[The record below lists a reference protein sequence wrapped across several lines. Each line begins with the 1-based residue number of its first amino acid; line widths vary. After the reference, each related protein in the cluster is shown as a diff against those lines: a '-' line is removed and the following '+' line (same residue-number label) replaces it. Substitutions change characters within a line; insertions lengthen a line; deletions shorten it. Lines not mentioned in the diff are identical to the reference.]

1 MVRSFSVVVWMFP
14 FKFVGQIVISA
25 VLMISRIMDIFLY
38 VVVLGLDL
46 TISVH
51 VEERS
56 VIMTRWKRPSGRR
69 ELNPLLVGPVS
80 KLIERHIKT
89 RHS

>member
-1 MVRSFSVVVWMFP
+1 MLF

-25 VLMISRIMDIFLY
+25 VLMISRIIDIFLD
-38 VVVLGLDL
+38 VVVLGLNL

-51 VEERS
+51 VEEGS

-80 KLIERHIKT
+80 KLVERHIKT
-89 RHS
+89 GHS